1 MLAVLTC
8 VYEGHDLRL
17 VAAAAL
23 ICATACLAAFG
34 FHLRSLRTRDGMRW
48 AWTGFSG
55 LAAGAGVWATHF
67 VAMLA
72 YQPHLPVGYDP
83 VGTAASLAISV
94 GGMLLGF
101 GLPVLARNR
110 AGQLAGG
117 AVTGATVGAMHYTG
131 ILAMRAQAQMV
142 WEPVYLT
149 ASIVLGVVLAMLAF
163 GARGRLRGPRALFV
177 PAVILVLAICSLHFT
192 GMTALT
198 LAPDP
203 TLAPPAEAM
212 GRGKLAVA
220 AGGLAVLILAA
231 AGSLIW
237 MERLGRRS
245 TLKSVRSALD
255 VVPAGLAF
263 FDPAGRLTAWNHAFA
278 DLMDGCGRPPA
289 TGVRRERFVEA
300 ALLAGWRPVESPDAV
315 ERWNAHV
322 DGASVPPS
330 ELRLPDGRWMRH
342 EAFTTHDGGGVT
354 VMTDVTEQRETA
366 RTLAEARDAAE
377 AANRAKTEFLANMS
391 HEIRTPLN
399 GVLGVADILMRSPLS
414 AKQQE
419 LVGVIQASGSLLN
432 ALLNDLLDLARIEAG
447 AVELRPERA
456 SLGEVVRSARDLF
469 QARADEL
476 GLALA
481 AEVDPACET
490 DVLCDA
496 VRLRQVLGNLLS
508 NALKFTDE
516 GRVTLR
522 VVRSGARVR
531 FEVEDTG
538 AGFDEASRATMFQ
551 RFRQGDNTST
561 RRHGGA
567 GLGLA
572 ICDEYVRLMGGELD
586 CASRPGEGSVFRF
599 ELDLPALEPAAPAG
613 AVEDEA
619 PEPVPGEGFR
629 VLVVDDNAVNRQVL
643 QLILESAGI
652 DCESVENGQEAVDA
666 VARGA
671 FDAILMDIQMPVMD
685 GLEATRR
692 IRAWEEA
699 QARQRAPI
707 YIVSANCLPE
717 HVDAGRVA
725 GADGHLNKPVSVA
738 ELLGVL
744 APHVAEARKAA

>member
-34 FHLRSLRTRDGMRW
+34 FHLRSLRTRDTMRW
-48 AWTGFSG
+48 SWMGLSG

-72 YQPHLPVGYDP
+72 YQPHMPVGYDA
-83 VGTAASLAISV
+83 VGTAASLAISI
-94 GGMLLGF
+94 GGMMLGF
-101 GLPVLARNR
+101 ALPVLARNR
-110 AGQLAGG
+110 VGQLAGG
-117 AVTGATVGAMHYTG
+117 AATGATVGAMHYTG

-142 WEPVYLT
+142 WAPTYLA
-149 ASIVLGVVLAMLAF
+149 ASIILGVVLAMLAF
-163 GARGRLRGPRALFV
+163 DMRARLRGPRALFI
-177 PAVILVLAICSLHFT
+177 PAAILVAAICSLHFT

-203 TLAPPAEAM
+203 TLAAPAEAM
-212 GRGKLAVA
+212 GRGKLAA
-220 AGGLAVLILAA
+220 ASGGLAALILAA
-231 AGSLIW
+231 VGSLIW
-237 MERLGRRS
+237 MERMGRRS

-263 FDPAGRLTAWNHAFA
+263 FDAAGRLTAWNHAFA
-278 DLMDGCGRPPA
+278 ELMDGCDRPPA

-300 ALLAGWRPVESPDAV
+300 ALLAGWRPVEDPDSIG
-315 ERWNAHV
+315 RWNAHV
-322 DGASVPPS
+322 EGANVRPA
-330 ELRLPDGRWMRH
+330 ELRLPDGRWIRH
-342 EAFTTHDGGGVT
+342 EAFVTHDGGGVT
-354 VMTDVTEQRETA
+354 VMTDVTEQKETA
-366 RTLAEARDAAE
+366 VAMAQARDAAQ

-419 LVGVIQASGSLLN
+419 LVGVIQASGSLLD

-447 AVELRPERA
+447 AVELRPERVG
-456 SLGEVVRSARDLF
+456 LGEVVRSACDLF
-469 QARADEL
+469 QARAEEM
-476 GLALA
+476 GLTLV
-481 AEVDPACET
+481 AEIDPASEA
-490 DVLCDA
+490 DVSCDA

-516 GRVTLR
+516 GGVTLR
-522 VVRSGARVR
+522 VARTDDRVA
-531 FEVEDTG
+531 FEVRDTG
-538 AGFDEASRATMFQ
+538 SGFDEATREMLFQ
-551 RFRQGDNTST
+551 RFRQGDSTST

-586 CASRPGEGSVFRF
+586 CDSRPGEGSVFRF
-599 ELDLPALEPAAPAG
+599 ELLLPALEPAAACEAAPDA
-613 AVEDEA
+613 DE
-619 PEPVPGEGFR
+619 PLSGDGFR

-643 QLILESAGI
+643 QLILEGAGI

-666 VARGA
+666 VTRGA
-671 FDAILMDIQMPVMD
+671 FDAVLMDIQMPVMD
-685 GLEATRR
+685 GLEATRH
-692 IRAWEEA
+692 IRAWEQA

-717 HVDAGRVA
+717 HVDAGRAA